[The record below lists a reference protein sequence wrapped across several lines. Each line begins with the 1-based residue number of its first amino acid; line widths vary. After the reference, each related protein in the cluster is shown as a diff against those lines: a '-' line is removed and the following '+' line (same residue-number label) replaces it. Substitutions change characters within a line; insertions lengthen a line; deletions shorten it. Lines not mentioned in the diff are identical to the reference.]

1 MFQHPP
7 NLDEILAFVPAC
19 RDSANVLAEL
29 IILIDSQLTQID
41 YALNQLQPG
50 KTGKLRINWWKKR
63 GKLVPSVAKWIYV
76 KKIMKWR
83 AERISMDSLVLS
95 VRSSVE
101 FKADAPVVKELMR
114 RTKMLLLLR
123 ARALEM
129 MRNFQHASELL
140 NKANADKLTL
150 LQSDLNGL
158 LEALKNRTE
167 DPDSEPDP
175 SSAVLLEMAP
185 EDD

>member
-1 MFQHPP
+1 M
-7 NLDEILAFVPAC
+7 ASVPAC
-19 RDSANVLAEL
+19 RESANVLAEL
-29 IILIDSQLTQID
+29 VILIDSQLTQID

-83 AERISMDSLVLS
+83 AERINLDSLVLS

-114 RTKMLLLLR
+114 RTKMLLQLR
-123 ARALEM
+123 ARALQIM
-129 MRNFQHASELL
+129 QNFQHASELL

-158 LEALKNRTE
+158 IEALKNRT
-167 DPDSEPDP
+167 DSRDSEPEP
-175 SSAVLLEMAP
+175 SSPVLLEMAP
-185 EDD
+185 EDDD

>member
-1 MFQHPP
+1 M
-7 NLDEILAFVPAC
+7 AFVPAC
-19 RDSANVLAEL
+19 RNSANVLAEL
-29 IILIDSQLTQID
+29 VILIDSQLTQID

-63 GKLVPSVAKWIYV
+63 GKSVPCAAKWIYV

-101 FKADAPVVKELMR
+101 FKADAPVVKASMR

-129 MRNFQHASELL
+129 MQNFQHASQFL

-150 LQSDLNGL
+150 LQPYLNGL
-158 LEALKNRTE
+158 LEALKNQTE
-167 DPDSEPDP
+167 DTDSESGP

-185 EDD
+185 EGD